1 MQSVQKLISNL
12 WNVYYAREMY
22 LKLLG
27 PRNSCK
33 YIFCA
38 CLSQSFYLLLSVLYR
53 NIKERERTFIPSW
66 DNFSRYRREVPSSRS
81 PEIIEAYGDT
91 QRISRL
97 GGV

>member
-33 YIFCA
+33 YIFLCVSISEF
-38 CLSQSFYLLLSVLYR
+38 LPFV
-53 NIKERERTFIPSW
+53 
-66 DNFSRYRREVPSSRS
+66 VSS
-81 PEIIEAYGDT
+81 
-91 QRISRL
+91 L
-97 GGV
+97 